1 MYLSR
6 VQLNPARFSA
16 KQLIASPYRMHAAV
30 EHAFPPDA
38 VRNGEEGRVLWR
50 IDHNEQTHSTMLYVA
65 SPETPDFTH
74 IIEQAGWPS
83 RCQWETKEY
92 DKLLDRLAS
101 GQQWN
106 FRLRANPVRKAA
118 HDRAEHSRRSPEQIV
133 GKRQAYVT
141 VNQQIDWLL
150 RRADDNGFRVLDE
163 ESGPAL
169 RVTQRQREQFNRGNA
184 KVTLSTAVFDGCLQI
199 TDVERFRHALC
210 HGIGPAKGFGC
221 GLMTIAPMTTPLTQ
235 RQ

>member
-6 VQLNPARFSA
+6 MQLNLARFEA

-38 VRNGEEGRVLWR
+38 VRNDEWGRVLWR
-50 IDHNEQTHSTMLYVA
+50 IDHNEQSHSTVLYVV

-74 IIEQAGWPS
+74 LVEQAGWPS
-83 RCQWETKEY
+83 RCKWETREY
-92 DKLLDRLAS
+92 SKLLDRLTV

-118 HDRAEHSRRSPEQIV
+118 HDRAEHSRRTPEQII
-133 GKRQAYVT
+133 GKRQGYVT
-141 VNQQIDWLL
+141 VSQQIDWLL
-150 RRADDNGFRVLDE
+150 RRAEANGFEVLEE

-169 RVTQRQREQFNRGNA
+169 RVTQRKREQFNRGGS
-184 KVTLSTAVFDGCLQI
+184 KVTLSTAVFDGCLRI
-199 TDVERFRHALC
+199 TDADRFRHALC

-221 GLMTIAPMTTPLTQ
+221 GLMTIAPMIVSAAEE
-235 RQ
+235 

>member
-6 VQLNPARFSA
+6 MQLNLARFEA

-38 VRNGEEGRVLWR
+38 VRNDERGRVLWR
-50 IDHNEQTHSTMLYVA
+50 IDHNEQSHSTVLYVV

-74 IIEQAGWPS
+74 LVEQAGWPS
-83 RCQWETKEY
+83 RCKWETREY
-92 DKLLDRLAS
+92 SKLLDRLTV

-118 HDRAEHSRRSPEQIV
+118 HDRAEHSRRTPEQII
-133 GKRQAYVT
+133 GKRQGYVT
-141 VNQQIDWLL
+141 VSQQIDWLL
-150 RRADDNGFRVLDE
+150 RRAEANGFEVLEE

-169 RVTQRQREQFNRGNA
+169 RVTQRKREQFNRGGS
-184 KVTLSTAVFDGCLQI
+184 KVTLSTAVFDGCLRI
-199 TDVERFRHALC
+199 TDADRFRHALC

-221 GLMTIAPMTTPLTQ
+221 GLMTIAPMIVSAAEE
-235 RQ
+235 